1 MTQLTPA
8 STSAATDAVNGDW
21 TVNDSAELYG
31 LQEWGAGYF
40 GVADNGELVVKAPTS
55 AGEQK
60 VSLCEI
66 ADGLRQRGLEMPVL
80 LRIENL
86 VDARIGR
93 INEAFADAIKANQY
107 QGVYRGAFPI
117 KVNQQS
123 HVVEEIARFGERYHH
138 GLEAGSKAELL
149 IAMATLTDRESL
161 IICNGYKDAEFI
173 DLGLQAQKLGFKCFF
188 VVETPSELPLI
199 LERSKELDVEPMIG
213 LRAKL
218 STKVDGHWSGD
229 SGERSLFGLNSL
241 QIVELVDRLKADNML
256 HCLQLLHFH
265 LGSQI
270 PNIRNIRTGTLEACR
285 FYTDLVAEGAPM
297 GYFDMGGGLAVDYDG
312 TNDSGGHSRNYTV
325 SEYCF
330 DVVEAVKESM
340 DANNLPHPTLISES
354 GRATVAH
361 MTVLLFN
368 ILDVSHFEPGE
379 LPLSL
384 PEDSAEALLNLW
396 QTLQLVSLINAQEC
410 YNDAIHYRGQ
420 IHDLFQSGDLTLRTR
435 ALADNVYLATMQ
447 KIAALIPSMR
457 RVPAELET
465 LPDQLA
471 DIYYGNFSV
480 FQSLPDSWAIDQV
493 FPVVP
498 IHRLNEEPS
507 RRAIIADLTCD
518 CDGKLDKFSSPDGE
532 TSTLPVHPVK
542 AGEEYYLGV
551 FLVGA
556 YQETLGDLHNLFGDT
571 NVASVRVHPDGST
584 EFIHELQGDSISDV
598 LSYVE
603 YQPQQLL
610 QKFRRSAEEAVRD
623 GRISVAERQA
633 MLGAYTD
640 SLNGYTY
647 FER

>member
-1 MTQLTPA
+1 MH
-8 STSAATDAVNGDW
+8 SKTSNW
-21 TVNDSAELYG
+21 TVSDSSDLYG
-31 LQEWGAGYF
+31 LAEWGAGYF
-40 GVADNGELVVKAPTS
+40 GVADNGELTVKAPTS
-55 AGEQK
+55 DGLQQI
-60 VSLCEI
+60 SLCEI
-66 ADGLRQRGLEMPVL
+66 AEGLRQRGLEMPVL

-93 INEAFADAIKANQY
+93 INEAFANAIDVNNY
-107 QGVYRGAFPI
+107 RGVYRGAFPI

-123 HVVEEIARFGERYHH
+123 HVVEEIVRYGQKFHH

-149 IAMATLTDRESL
+149 IAMATLTDRDSL

-173 DLGLQAQKLGFKCFF
+173 DLGLQALKLGFKCFF

-199 LERSKELDVEPMIG
+199 LERSALLKVDPLIG
-213 LRAKL
+213 LRAKM

-241 QIVELVDRLKADNML
+241 QIVELVDRLKAADML

-270 PNIRNIRTGTLEACR
+270 PNIRNIRAGTLEACR
-285 FYTDLVAEGAPM
+285 FYADLAAEGAPM

-312 TNDSGGHSRNYTV
+312 TNDNGGHSRNYTV
-325 SEYCF
+325 SEYCL

-340 DANNLPHPTLISES
+340 DAHGLEHPTLISES
-354 GRATVAH
+354 GRASVAH

-368 ILDVSHFEPGE
+368 VLDVSHFEAGE
-379 LPLSL
+379 LPESL
-384 PEDSAEALLNLW
+384 PTDSEEALQNLW
-396 QTLQLVSLINAQEC
+396 QTLHSVCLKSVQES
-410 YNDAIHYRGQ
+410 YNDAIYYRDQ
-420 IHDLFQSGDLTLRTR
+420 IHDLFQRGNINLRSR
-435 ALADNVYLATMQ
+435 ALADNIYLAVMQ
-447 KIAALIPSMR
+447 KVVKLIPEMR
-457 RVPAELET
+457 RVPAELEA
-465 LPDQLA
+465 LPDNLA

-498 IHRLNEEPS
+498 IHRLDEEPV

-518 CDGKLDKFSSPDGE
+518 CDGKLDKFSSPEGE
-532 TSTLPVHPVK
+532 TNTLPVHPVK
-542 AGEEYYLGV
+542 PGEEYYMGV

-571 NVASVRVHPDGST
+571 NVASVRVNADGST
-584 EFIHELQGDSISDV
+584 EFVHELQGDSIADV

-603 YQPQQLL
+603 YQPQELL
-610 QKFRRSAEEAVRD
+610 QKFRRSAEQAVRD

-633 MLGAYTD
+633 MLGAYKD